1 MIRRCRAGQI
11 VRAAAGSYRRRA
23 GVLITIGLVYLPVS
37 ILVGASASVLQMVPL
52 MRRITALAGNASETS
67 VLFARLAG
75 GAANVLTFVAVNAM
89 VAAHYDL
96 RSSPAITAS
105 SAMPPTVRDGG
116 AAKRGPRARRPRA
129 RPPLRSAPRSNAG

>member
-52 MRRITALAGNASETS
+52 VRRITALAGNASETS

-75 GAANVLTFVAVNAM
+75 GAARHRAQRGADAVLVEAVAT
-89 VAAHYDL
+89 D
-96 RSSPAITAS
+96 TARLEQL
-105 SAMPPTVRDGG
+105 ATLHGVTALGVG
-116 AAKRGPRARRPRA
+116 Q
-129 RPPLRSAPRSNAG
+129 RSARADQQRERPSG

>member
-1 MIRRCRAGQI
+1 MDALPMIRRCRAGQI

-52 MRRITALAGNASETS
+52 VRRITALAGNASETS

-75 GAANVLTFVAVNAM
+75 GAANVLAFVAVNAM

-96 RSSPAITAS
+96 RSSGGRVSGLDA
-105 SAMPPTVRDGG
+105 VR
-116 AAKRGPRARRPRA
+116 RAWTTHRSWRWVSCGRRP
-129 RPPLRSAPRSNAG
+129 SSWCSS